1 MKKFDVTAYDNGAEV
16 YDCEIIE
23 ANDEREAISVAE
35 DMLDYA
41 GYTADEIKELDL
53 RVREI
58 EE

>member
-23 ANDEREAISVAE
+23 ANDEREALSVAE
-35 DMLDYA
+35 GMLDYA
-41 GYTADEIKELDL
+41 GYPADAIKDLDL

>member
-1 MKKFDVTAYDNGAEV
+1 MKKFDVTAYDNGTEV

-23 ANDEREAISVAE
+23 ANNEKEALSVAE

-53 RVREI
+53 RVRET